1 MVQGPVDFAVTEY
14 RAVGQVIL
22 RNKRSEEMRIE
33 RGSHGLGD
41 QQRGF
46 GAPNPQSARGTI
58 QSRHMNQTR
67 TCSLTPTRCWK
78 A

>member
-1 MVQGPVDFAVTEY
+1 MVHGPVDFAVTEY
-14 RAVGQVIL
+14 RAVGLVIL
-22 RNKRSEEMRIE
+22 CNKRSEERRIE

-41 QQRGF
+41 RLRSF
-46 GAPNPQSARGTI
+46 GDPNPQSASGTI

-67 TCSLTPTRCWK
+67 TCSLIPTRCWK